1 MKKYIRYISLFS
13 LLLFVFATEYQS
25 KKDQIESELIKVRKA
40 FQANEI
46 EKGILPL
53 QKVIQMDT
61 ILPNEV
67 AFFTGVSLYHYEHKP
82 QSEKAILRYLKL
94 TDSTGGYYQESIELL
109 TKLWSDQKI
118 DTCNLCVNYQALS
131 SFLDCDKCLKE
142 DLALQKLI
150 EEDCLENGMS
160 LCEICKGEGII
171 IRTGA
176 LGNLVYQTCHKC
188 HGEGYVPCPHL
199 EKK

>member
-1 MKKYIRYISLFS
+1 MKKYLIYISLFS
-13 LLLFVFATEYQS
+13 IVLAVFATQHQS
-25 KKDQIESELIKVRKA
+25 KK
-40 FQANEI
+40 NEI
-46 EKGILPL
+46 EQALVKVRQAFQEKKIEKGVLSL
-53 QKVIQMDT
+53 QKVIKMDT

-67 AFFTGVSLYHYEHKP
+67 AFFTGISLYHYKKYS

-94 TDSTGGYYQESIELL
+94 TDTTGIYYQESLNVL
-109 TKLWSDQKI
+109 TQLWKKQSI

-131 SFLDCDKCLKE
+131 SMLDCEKCLKE
-142 DLALQKLI
+142 DLVLQKLI

-160 LCEICKGEGII
+160 LCEICKGEGIV

-188 HGEGYVPCPHL
+188 HGEGYIPCPHL